1 MKFSDRSE
9 SMPADRTSSDD
20 QCPSAD
26 LWMDGIMAAFW
37 LPALPDGA
45 TADVVPSRMRDDG
58 EGRQRLPR
66 PRGQRNP
73 GLRLPRGVTN

>member
-1 MKFSDRSE
+1 MKFSNGLE
-9 SMPADRTSSDD
+9 KMPADRISSDD

-37 LPALPDGA
+37 LPALPDQA

-58 EGRQRLPR
+58 GGRQLFPR
-66 PRGQRNP
+66 PRRQRTTR
-73 GLRLPRGVTN
+73 LRLPRGVNN